1 MAQEDKD
8 LEGSLESTDS
18 LEQQQPKKKRK
29 DRRVEREYY
38 DFIQVKDPISGQL
51 IKQKVKITKY
61 KAKGDRFS
69 YQPAVEE
76 NELAYTTI
84 ADDEE

>member
-1 MAQEDKD
+1 MAAENKDQEN
-8 LEGSLESTDS
+8 LSESTDS
-18 LEQQQPKKKRK
+18 SEQQPKKKRK

-61 KAKGDRFS
+61 KTKGDRFN

-76 NELAYTTI
+76 DELAYTTI
-84 ADDEE
+84 TDDGE